1 MCVGCDNLFVDDEVE
16 YRYKGKSYCND
27 CYKRIYAVE
36 LENKNKTISSKMSK
50 FGKGFKIP
58 TRKVKE
64 VNQWPR
70 RPRARKGQSQE
81 KEPNKEDVEYMHA
94 QNN

>member
-1 MCVGCDNLFVDDEVE
+1 VSHSYSDLVKTNWVEWDNLLVDHEVE

-27 CYKRIYAVE
+27 CYKRIYAVA

-58 TRKVKE
+58 DDK
-64 VNQWPR
+64 
-70 RPRARKGQSQE
+70 
-81 KEPNKEDVEYMHA
+81 
-94 QNN
+94 